1 MKGSLGKES
10 GSKGVGSIGVKGL
23 LLQILKAQQV
33 DGDAGDLSETQKSLF
48 FIPGTTALSAS
59 PYRSQRGELT
69 IALGYSRGSWTWYG
83 EMGEKHMSAV
93 QTHWSNM

>member
-10 GSKGVGSIGVKGL
+10 GSKGVRSIGVKGL

-33 DGDAGDLSETQKSLF
+33 DGDAGDLSETQKILF

-59 PYRSQRGELT
+59 PYRSLEGRAYRCPWVQQRQLDLVWGD
-69 IALGYSRGSWTWYG
+69 G
-83 EMGEKHMSAV
+83 
-93 QTHWSNM
+93 